1 MGSNLRIGKD
11 PNTGFWYLSAAD
23 AATLGISAYIQT
35 LLNDADAAAA
45 QATLGLT
52 SVVAGV
58 VDAPRAIGAKCEN
71 NTTTPNT
78 QYDLNADWL
87 VLVTPSTFLPTVR
100 KAPGVITCNVSTAGP
115 AANGRDQGAV
125 FSANSWVHFYWIW
138 NGATLATIAST
149 VAPPTGPTMPSGYTH
164 WAYAGAVRFNGSSQ
178 LTRTYIRGK
187 LCTKMPYE
195 LITAS
200 ASATVETDVSLAAHI
215 PPNALTAIVMSD
227 VTGTTDGAGAIA
239 VQADLYV
246 LAGSPIYT
254 QLVGTI
260 SGLGAAAGVRVGPA
274 QRVELPNVGQNMRY
288 KMTNAT
294 GTGGAVTLNSVGYTV
309 PNG

>member
-58 VDAPRAIGAKCEN
+58 VDAPRAVGANCAN
-71 NTTTPNT
+71 NAVTPTT
-78 QYDLNADWL
+78 QFDLNADWL
-87 VLVTPSTFLPTVR
+87 MLVSPSSFLPVVR
-100 KAPGVITCNVSTAGP
+100 KAPGAITCNVSTAGP

-125 FSANSWVHFYWIW
+125 FSANSWIHFYWIW
-138 NGATLATIAST
+138 NGATLATIASAT
-149 VAPPTGPTMPSGYTH
+149 APPTGPSLPSGYTH

-178 LTRTYIRGK
+178 LLTTYIRGNVCYYA
-187 LCTKMPYE
+187 LPQ
-195 LITAS
+195 TAL
-200 ASATVETDVSLAAHI
+200 AGGTATAETAVSLAALI
-215 PPNALTAIVMSD
+215 PPNAMDSIMVIDAFMTTTAGQALQGIASFRVRSGSD
-227 VTGTTDGAGAIA
+227 FYNYMLGPAADLGGSSAQRLGAPIELRAPNVAQNCYYVCANTTGTSCTMSI
-239 VQADLYV
+239 YV
-246 LAGSPIYT
+246 
-254 QLVGTI
+254 
-260 SGLGAAAGVRVGPA
+260 
-274 QRVELPNVGQNMRY
+274 N
-288 KMTNAT
+288 
-294 GTGGAVTLNSVGYTV
+294 GYSV